1 MHIGKVETGV
11 LAVDDTVTAAI
22 DMERRQAI
30 ARSHT
35 ATHLLQ
41 KALRQVLGTH
51 VEQAGSYT
59 DADHVRFDFTHFEAV
74 KPEELEQIEAIVNDE
89 ILKGLPVITEEMPIE
104 EAKQR
109 GAMALFGEK
118 YGSVVRV
125 VQAGDFSIELCGG
138 THLDNTAKAG
148 VFKIVGE
155 SSVAAGVRRIEAV
168 VGKGLL
174 KFLTDGQRLIGKT
187 AEMLKTNPQDM
198 LARAGQ
204 IMGDMQ
210 QMNKHLEQLSAR
222 IARMQL
228 VELFNVTKN
237 VKGVNVVA
245 TKLEDT
251 DMDALRVMGDEIKAQ
266 APKMVA
272 VLAAVNSG
280 KINFLCV
287 CGKDAVKL
295 GANAGKI
302 VKEVAKLCGGG
313 GGGRPDS
320 ATAGGKD
327 ISMLETALEAVN
339 NIVDAQ
345 LG

>member
-1 MHIGKVETGV
+1 MHIGTVETGV

-22 DMERRQAI
+22 DLERRQAI

-41 KALRQVLGTH
+41 QALRQVLGSH
-51 VEQAGSYT
+51 VEQAGAYN
-59 DADHVRFDFTHFEAV
+59 DPDHLRFDFTHFEAV
-74 KPEELEQIEAIVNDE
+74 KPEELERIEAIVNEE
-89 ILKGLPVITEEMPIE
+89 ILKGSTVITEEMPIE
-104 EAKQR
+104 EAKER

-118 YGSVVRV
+118 YGAVVRV

-148 VFKIVGE
+148 VFKITSE

-174 KFLTDGQRLIGKT
+174 KFLTDGQRLINR
-187 AEMLKTNPQDM
+187 AAAALKTNPQDM
-198 LARAGQ
+198 LARVGQ
-204 IMGDMQ
+204 VMGDMQ
-210 QMNKHLEQLSAR
+210 QMNKHMEQLSAR
-222 IARMQL
+222 IAKMKM
-228 VELFNVTKN
+228 VELFNLTKD

-245 TKLEDT
+245 TMLDDT
-251 DMDALRVMGDEIKAQ
+251 DTDALRVMGDEVKAR

-272 VLAAVNSG
+272 VLAAVNNG

-287 CGKDAVKL
+287 CGAEAVKL

-302 VKEVAKLCGGG
+302 VKEVAKICGGG

-327 ISMLETALEAVN
+327 PSKLEMALESVN
-339 NIVDAQ
+339 DIVAAQ
-345 LG
+345 LD